1 MILIAISLIMETKMS
16 RLSFLPVGLVAVFA
30 AAVIASPVAA
40 VADET
45 EVQNNLA

>member
-1 MILIAISLIMETKMS
+1 MP
-16 RLSFLPVGLVAVFA
+16 RLSFLPVSLVVAFA

-45 EVQNNLA
+45 EVQNNSA